1 MKHSIQQG
9 SLLDMPALER
19 KEVKPSQPVTEKK
32 MSRLEELI
40 AELCP
45 NGVEYRKLS
54 DICGTI
60 TTGRLNA
67 NAMVENGK
75 YPFFTCDE
83 NPFRID
89 TYAFDTTAILI
100 SGNGSQIGH
109 LNFYSGKFNAYQRT
123 YVLYDFSDINPSYL
137 FHYAKTYLRSHI
149 LKYAK
154 KGSVP
159 YITMPMLEG
168 FLVPVPPLPVQE
180 EIVRIL
186 DNFAELTAELTA
198 ELSKRKQQYQYYR
211 DMLLT
216 FDSVRETSQS
226 ERQAEVNN
234 LLWKTLKDICQMK
247 AGKAISASE
256 ISKTQTS
263 EFCYECF
270 GGNGVRGYVN
280 KINKNGEFPII
291 GRQGAL
297 CGNVK
302 FASGAFYA
310 TEHAVV
316 VSSDSSYIPK
326 FLYYLLQSM
335 KLNQYKSAGAQPGL
349 SVEKLEKIIVPVP
362 SLDEQKRIVA
372 ILDRFDALCNDLTSG
387 LPAEIEARKKQYEY
401 YRDKLL
407 TFKEAV

>member
-137 FHYAKTYLRSHI
+137 FHYAKAYLRSHI

-168 FLVPVPPLPVQE
+168 FLVPVPPL
-180 EIVRIL
+180 R
-186 DNFAELTAELTA
+186 
-198 ELSKRKQQYQYYR
+198 
-211 DMLLT
+211 
-216 FDSVRETSQS
+216 TSS
-226 ERQAEVNN
+226 
-234 LLWKTLKDICQMK
+234 
-247 AGKAISASE
+247 
-256 ISKTQTS
+256 
-263 EFCYECF
+263 
-270 GGNGVRGYVN
+270 
-280 KINKNGEFPII
+280 
-291 GRQGAL
+291 
-297 CGNVK
+297 
-302 FASGAFYA
+302 
-310 TEHAVV
+310 
-316 VSSDSSYIPK
+316 
-326 FLYYLLQSM
+326 
-335 KLNQYKSAGAQPGL
+335 
-349 SVEKLEKIIVPVP
+349 P
-362 SLDEQKRIVA
+362 STWR
-372 ILDRFDALCNDLTSG
+372 
-387 LPAEIEARKKQYEY
+387 
-401 YRDKLL
+401 
-407 TFKEAV
+407 

>member
-1 MKHSIQQG
+1 
-9 SLLDMPALER
+9 
-19 KEVKPSQPVTEKK
+19 
-32 MSRLEELI
+32 MSRLDELI
-40 AELCP
+40 TELCP
-45 NGVEYRKLS
+45 DGVAYRKIS
-54 DICGTI
+54 DL
-60 TTGRLNA
+60 LNYEQPTKYIVK
-67 NAMVENGK
+67 NASYNNSYMTPVLTAGQSFILGYTNEMQDIYEASK
-75 YPFFTCDE
+75 DRPV
-83 NPFRID
+83 II
-89 TYAFDTTAILI
+89 FDDFTTAKKWVDFRFKVKSSALKILTPKHNTNLRYI
-100 SGNGSQIGH
+100 
-109 LNFYSGKFNAYQRT
+109 FYCMENIRYSPVEHSRQW
-123 YVLYDFSDINPSYL
+123 IE
-137 FHYAKTYLRSHI
+137 
-149 LKYAK
+149 KYSK
-154 KGSVP
+154 VK
-159 YITMPMLEG
+159 I
-168 FLVPVPPLPVQE
+168 PVPPLPVQE